1 MISATI
7 RSRYVFDAKVAAMT
21 AEART
26 SGFVLAGM
34 PLGVIMLI
42 IVASPDYL
50 APLIYTSPGNAVV
63 LLCVCMYGFGLYM
76 MKLSSQVQV

>member
-1 MISATI
+1 
-7 RSRYVFDAKVAAMT
+7 MT

-42 IVASPDYL
+42 IIASPDYL
-50 APLIYTSPGNAVV
+50 APLLYTSPGNAVI
-63 LLCVCMYGFGLYM
+63 LLCFCMYGFGIYM